1 MSLLKTLEKSLS
13 LVFKEKYP
21 VIKMIKVS
29 VDESMGFTYYTI
41 FVGLKYDDLLT
52 IDEHKLKQEIKDFSK
67 MFALRDSVNVTL
79 FDPEDSY

>member
-1 MSLLKTLEKSLS
+1 MSLTKTLEKSLS

-29 VDESMGFTYYTI
+29 IDESMGFTYYKI

-67 MFALRDSVNVTL
+67 MFALRDSVNVIL
-79 FDPEDSY
+79 FDPEESY